1 MLLSGTATHER
12 ARPVEPHE
20 IRAISPADESGLQQ
34 FIRELSPASRYSR
47 FMRALRELPA
57 DMLDRFVH
65 PAPGREAVL
74 VATSPD
80 GGIVGIAQYVADE
93 KGDGCEV
100 ALVVS
105 DARQRKGLGTRLLGA
120 LARVA
125 SENAIGHLHAD
136 VLADNYAMRALARKV
151 GCEARLNPQAA
162 FLVQISGTIPL
173 RHWATNEVCY
183 Q

>member
-1 MLLSGTATHER
+1 MHLSGTGDATRVH
-12 ARPVEPHE
+12 ARPSRTM
-20 IRAISPADESGLQQ
+20 IRAISPADENGLKQ
-34 FIRELSPASRYSR
+34 FIRELSAASRYSR

-80 GGIVGIAQYVADE
+80 GGIVGLAQYVADE

-100 ALVVS
+100 ALVVG
-105 DARQRKGLGTRLLGA
+105 DARQRKGLGTRLLSA

-125 SENAIGHLHAD
+125 SENAIRHLHAD

-151 GCEARLNPQAA
+151 GCDVRISPAA
-162 FLVQISGTIPL
+162 PYLVQISRTIQPWL
-173 RHWATNEVCY
+173 PMRQTK
-183 Q
+183 